1 MNAIHKTAGADS
13 TPLSKWGDQR
23 GIAGGCLIAIA
34 LLIVILVGGGMFVA
48 NHYRVWAAK
57 AVTMAMAAVINES
70 DLPAEEKNQIV
81 DILDQVKE
89 NYLVEEIQL
98 EELGTILEAMG
109 DCPSLAIG
117 MVVQFEASYVT
128 PSALSEAQKA
138 EAHLHLN
145 RFAQGLIN
153 DSIGWGQLE
162 DVTAPITEA
171 TANHEKTLKPPH
183 RCSAFEIQQV
193 VANAKA
199 AADQQNIPLFFMD
212 IDISDEFLKTIESAL
227 GRPLIRLDS

>member
-1 MNAIHKTAGADS
+1 MNALQKTDWVKPM
-13 TPLSKWGDQR
+13 PLSKWGDQR

-34 LLIVILVGGGMFVA
+34 LLIVLLVGGGMLVA
-48 NHYRVWAAK
+48 KNYRVWAAK
-57 AVTMAMAAVINES
+57 AVTLAMTAMINES
-70 DLPAEEKNQIV
+70 NLPAEEKNQVI
-81 DILDQVKE
+81 DIMDQVKE
-89 NYLVEEIQL
+89 NYLADEIQL
-98 EELGTILEAMG
+98 EELGAILEAMG

-138 EAHLHLN
+138 AAHLHLN

-171 TANHEKTLKPPH
+171 TAKHEKTLTPPH
-183 RCSAFEIQQV
+183 RCSTFEIQQV

-199 AADQQNIPLFFMD
+199 AADQQNIPLAFMD

-227 GRPLIRLDS
+227 GRPLIRLVS